1 VGDKE
6 RYRQAGADTEATNG
20 LGQTALHIA
29 AARGELNICRA
40 LLRAGAGADRRA
52 ADGSVALAV
61 AAAAGQAGAV
71 RLLAAVRV
79 CHPAIRVGRM
89 WSLTSVWA
97 QAGAAVDPV
106 DGRGRSALA
115 AAVGG
120 RLVRY
125 AAILTRCAPV
135 PRD

>member
-71 RLLAAVRV
+71 RRRCVSATLQFVSVGCGRLRQCGRRLAR
-79 CHPAIRVGRM
+79 
-89 WSLTSVWA
+89 
-97 QAGAAVDPV
+97 
-106 DGRGRSALA
+106 RSTRWMAEA
-115 AAVGG
+115 AARWLQQSVGG
-120 RLVRY
+120 W
-125 AAILTRCAPV
+125 
-135 PRD
+135 